1 LFLIDYF
8 LILNMKPVMVYL
20 PEEIV
25 NSFKIMKK
33 LKKIK
38 SLSGEI
44 RALVMKNY
52 DPMFG
57 SYSNH
62 KPITE
67 YFNAD

>member
-1 LFLIDYF
+1 
-8 LILNMKPVMVYL
+8 MKKPVMVYL

-25 NSFKIMKK
+25 DSFKLMKK

-44 RALVMKNY
+44 RALVIKNY
-52 DPMFG
+52 HPLMDD
-57 SYSNH
+57 SKQS

-67 YFNAD
+67 YF